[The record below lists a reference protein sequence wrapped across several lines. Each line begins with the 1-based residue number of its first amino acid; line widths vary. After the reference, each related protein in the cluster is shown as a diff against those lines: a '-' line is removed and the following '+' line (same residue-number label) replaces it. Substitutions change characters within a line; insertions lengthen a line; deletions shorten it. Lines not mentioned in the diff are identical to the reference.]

1 MEEKTINCYFCGKK
15 AIQIV
20 ESVNARNVR
29 IRCEH
34 CEVYELSD
42 YVLQFH
48 YDENLNCVCY
58 SDEYTGEEKELPQD
72 IKDKLS
78 EYVRS
83 NFNTDTGDPVLIT
96 MNKFRDI
103 TGKSSVHRI

>member
-1 MEEKTINCYFCGKK
+1 MEEKTINCYFCGDE
-15 AIQIV
+15 ATQT
-20 ESVNARNVR
+20 EGYDNTRNVR
-29 IRCEH
+29 IECERCK
-34 CEVYELSD
+34 VYGLSD
-42 YVLQFH
+42 YILQFH
-48 YDENLNCVCY
+48 YDENLSCVCY
-58 SDEYTGEEKELPQD
+58 SDEYTGEVKELPQD

-103 TGKSSVHRI
+103 TGKSAVHRI